1 MDPASEAQGFHRA
14 ALSARE
20 ALLFEA
26 GVKLGGVFH
35 QYIGMPVSPETAP
48 GLARTIERAVS
59 LQPFVT
65 AVSVRIDTERGPAA
79 GTGRL
84 AYRYLT
90 PEMLAVEVTLQDG
103 ATTVVAGLDH
113 RADLNYPLMSVL
125 SVDTLEP
132 DGRLRDRAERPNG

>member
-1 MDPASEAQGFHRA
+1 MDPASASPGFHRA
-14 ALSARE
+14 ALSPRE

-35 QYIGMPVSPETAP
+35 QYLGMPVSAETAS
-48 GLARTIERAVS
+48 GLSRTIERAVA

-65 AVSVRIDTERGPAA
+65 AVSVKIDTERGPSA
-79 GTGRL
+79 GTGHF
-84 AYRYLT
+84 AYQYLT

-103 ATTVVAGLDH
+103 TTTVVAGLDH

-125 SVDTLEP
+125 SVDTLEA
-132 DGRLRDRAERPNG
+132 DGRLRDRSST

>member
-1 MDPASEAQGFHRA
+1 MDPPTDAQGFHRA
-14 ALSARE
+14 ALSPRE

-35 QYIGMPVSPETAP
+35 QYLGMPVSPETAP
-48 GLARTIERAVS
+48 GLARTIERAVA

-65 AVSVRIDTERGPAA
+65 DVSVTIDPERGPVA
-79 GTGRL
+79 GLGRFS
-84 AYRYLT
+84 YRYLT

-113 RADLNYPLMSVL
+113 RSDLNYPLMSVL
-125 SVDTLEP
+125 SVDTVEAE
-132 DGRLRDRAERPNG
+132 GRLGDPNDRSSG